1 MLRLKIVQHTKRSMP
16 GTSAFGGERNFELDS
31 DALSMS
37 NASESAMSSSNR
49 SGSGRSQSSGFSETS
64 KKSRRMQNAKKK
76 MRKKRAVKEG
86 SPFEEEYLLEL
97 LMDDTKVTD
106 EDKAQVKCLMQALIY
121 FGLIAE
127 AVSVH
132 GLIEKMIKAQLESEC
147 VLSVEQ
153 EQFFEKQPEVR
164 EELF

>member
-76 MRKKRAVKEG
+76 MKSRSSRGEIGESAAEEG
-86 SPFEEEYLLEL
+86 GAEGKGGKWMNHNLKFVRHFEDSLRHDASGL
-97 LMDDTKVTD
+97 VTID
-106 EDKAQVKCLMQALIY
+106 PEKY
-121 FGLIAE
+121 
-127 AVSVH
+127 VS
-132 GLIEKMIKAQLESEC
+132 S
-147 VLSVEQ
+147 
-153 EQFFEKQPEVR
+153 F
-164 EELF
+164 